1 MPSLPLIAYLLQGL
15 GLGLTA
21 GISPGPLQ
29 TFLVNK
35 SLSGGWRSGFPV
47 AFAPLI
53 SDVPIVLVILLLLN
67 QVPPQ
72 FLRVISLVG
81 GVYVFYLAW
90 GLWGQWRQASLE
102 SPATPTSEVNNLW
115 QGVLMN
121 FLSPGPYIFWT
132 LVNGPLLIS
141 ALRQSWLYGLAFLLG
156 FYGAFIGLMLG
167 LVFIF
172 DQARRLGPRVVRS
185 LTLVSII
192 VLVIFG
198 VILLASARG

>member
-1 MPSLPLIAYLLQGL
+1 MSSLPLIAYLLQGL

-53 SDVPIVLVILLLLN
+53 SDVPIVLVILILLN

-72 FLRVISLVG
+72 FLRVISLIG

-90 GLWGQWRQASLE
+90 GLWGQWRRAGLE
-102 SPATPTSEVNNLW
+102 SPAPPTAEVNNLW
-115 QGVLMN
+115 RGVLMN

-172 DQARRLGPRVVRS
+172 DQARRLGPRVVRI
-185 LTLVSII
+185 LTLVSIV

-198 VILLASARG
+198 AILLASARG